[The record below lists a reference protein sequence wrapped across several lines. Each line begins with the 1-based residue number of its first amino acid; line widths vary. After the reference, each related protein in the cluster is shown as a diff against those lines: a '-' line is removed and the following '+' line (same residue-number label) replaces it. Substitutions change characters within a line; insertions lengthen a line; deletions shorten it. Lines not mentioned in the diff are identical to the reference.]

1 MLNRTEPAS
10 TYHSVSSSM
19 THTIE
24 AAMSVADDAD
34 SSLLTV
40 KFSEM
45 KDHGNVSDVH
55 SCDEHFLAHEGVYKE
70 AMNDADFDVT

>member
-1 MLNRTEPAS
+1 MP
-10 TYHSVSSSM
+10 
-19 THTIE
+19 
-24 AAMSVADDAD
+24 VADDAG

-55 SCDEHFLAHEGVYKE
+55 SCDEHFLAHKGVYKE
-70 AMNDADFDVT
+70 AMNDGDCEVMKPPQPVGFTISVSGLEK